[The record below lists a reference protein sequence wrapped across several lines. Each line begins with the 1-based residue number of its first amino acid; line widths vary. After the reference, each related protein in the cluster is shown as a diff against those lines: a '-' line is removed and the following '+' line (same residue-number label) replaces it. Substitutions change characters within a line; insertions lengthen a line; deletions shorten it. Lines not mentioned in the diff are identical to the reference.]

1 MKKKKLMKKQ
11 SYFVVLLML
20 LLLFPSGAFAQQQ
33 MIKGQVVDDKGDTV
47 IGATVM
53 LKGTQ
58 EGAITDIDG
67 NFSIKGKVGNTLT
80 ISYVGFSVLVELS
93 YAIGI
98 AQPLSIY
105 VDTYRSPRP
114 AALEG
119 MTDGEIARRIGR
131 LFDLP
136 IIPPALPLSA
146 FI

>member
-67 NFSIKGKVGNTLT
+67 NITIKGKV
-80 ISYVGFSVLVELS
+80 
-93 YAIGI
+93 
-98 AQPLSIY
+98 
-105 VDTYRSPRP
+105 
-114 AALEG
+114 
-119 MTDGEIARRIGR
+119 
-131 LFDLP
+131 
-136 IIPPALPLSA
+136 
-146 FI
+146 

>member
-58 EGAITDIDG
+58 EFLYKRKSWKHIDYLLCRF
-67 NFSIKGKVGNTLT
+67 FSARSKGDKT
-80 ISYVGFSVLVELS
+80 
-93 YAIGI
+93 
-98 AQPLSIY
+98 
-105 VDTYRSPRP
+105 
-114 AALEG
+114 
-119 MTDGEIARRIGR
+119 GR
-131 LFDLP
+131 
-136 IIPPALPLSA
+136 
-146 FI
+146 